1 MELVRAGHR
10 VTAQGDTTTGTVTV
24 SEREVVLAGV
34 STVRVAREP
43 VETDVRAVGTLVV
56 PEPQKSLVS
65 ARFGGRIEKVHVRA
79 PGAVVKAG
87 DPLFD
92 IYSPDLVQAE
102 HEYLQTSGSAPPL
115 SGGSSSSSRSKL
127 RLMGL
132 TEAQIHTLDST
143 GEVPLVSTY
152 YSPAGGTVMDKKI
165 VVGSYV
171 TEGMTLFELAGLS
184 TLWNIAEVPVGE
196 SETIQDGDKATIA
209 FPSEAHEE
217 VAVTVAFVYP
227 VVDPQSRTVKVRLA
241 VNNAAGR
248 LKPNMY
254 TETRF
259 ASKRRDALIIP
270 VGAVLRTGKRD
281 LVYVRRGE
289 GNRFEPREVRL
300 GTRSGRMY
308 EVVSGLTEGEV
319 VVREGG
325 FLIDS
330 ERELMGEKQKYP

>member
-1 MELVRAGHR
+1 
-10 VTAQGDTTTGTVTV
+10 
-24 SEREVVLAGV
+24 
-34 STVRVAREP
+34 
-43 VETDVRAVGTLVV
+43 
-56 PEPQKSLVS
+56 
-65 ARFGGRIEKVHVRA
+65 
-79 PGAVVKAG
+79 
-87 DPLFD
+87 
-92 IYSPDLVQAE
+92 
-102 HEYLQTSGSAPPL
+102 
-115 SGGSSSSSRSKL
+115 
-127 RLMGL
+127 MGL